1 MMKFAAIVF
10 AGVLAA
16 TIASAQNS
24 NETAP
29 AASPVAKKKEKEKE
43 TTSASAEDA
52 LPKEVKRLIMHDSL
66 VGSGKPAT
74 KGKRI
79 KVNYTGWFYDPAKPM
94 GRGTQFDSSIGREP
108 FIFSLGAGQVIKG
121 WDDGFENMKV
131 GGKRKLIIPSEMA
144 YGPNGAQNVIPPN
157 TPLMFEVELLDVM

>member
-1 MMKFAAIVF
+1 MMKFAALVF

-16 TIASAQNS
+16 TIANAQNPS
-24 NETAP
+24 DTPSP
-29 AASPVAKKKEKEKE
+29 AASAIKKKDKEKE
-43 TTSASAEDA
+43 ASPAEEA
-52 LPKEVKRLIMHDSL
+52 LPKEVKKLILHDSL

-74 KGKRI
+74 KGKKI

-108 FIFSLGAGQVIKG
+108 FIFSLGTGQVIKG

-131 GGKRKLIIPSEMA
+131 GGKRKLIIPAEMA